1 MRPNGH
7 PFPHPR
13 TRRPP
18 CPVPSG
24 NFPTAPAGLA
34 RMAVLLDIPIAV
46 LITDPDPDLERGRQL
61 ELGRMYAHTQKRRTP
76 LAGAARGRPAS

>member
-1 MRPNGH
+1 
-7 PFPHPR
+7 
-13 TRRPP
+13 
-18 CPVPSG
+18 
-24 NFPTAPAGLA
+24 
-34 RMAVLLDIPIAV
+34 MAVLLDIPIAV